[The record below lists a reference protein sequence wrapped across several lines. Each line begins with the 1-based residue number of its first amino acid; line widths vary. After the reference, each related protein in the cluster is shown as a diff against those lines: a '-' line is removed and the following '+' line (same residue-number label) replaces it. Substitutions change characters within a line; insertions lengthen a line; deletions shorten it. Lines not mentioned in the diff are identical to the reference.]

1 MNKND
6 IKKSLDAVTPDPHMK
21 TRIKASLEARNSVYD
36 SKKFIRMA
44 GVACCALVA
53 LALGIGF
60 SSLEKTTGETAELYE
75 KYASGTVNASDGESF
90 VPTETERH
98 SLTPEE
104 ESIIQSEIGYWEPVT
119 SPDNPNALLS
129 NPNPPTRDENNTLIV
144 KGKDISDS
152 AYVDFSPI
160 KKYTEIALMPVLRE
174 LCDDADF
181 IWTSDTTAQITA
193 NGKKYVLN
201 TDPYDFTLKLNG
213 EGENLLTPSPGVA
226 DGTVHRIVDGEFI
239 IDHHSI
245 GGLLNEMGYVIVVD
259 YENRVINIQ

>member
-6 IKKSLDAVTPDPHMK
+6 IKNSLDSITPDPHMK
-21 TRIKASLEARNSVYD
+21 TRIKASLETRSSVYD

-44 GVACCALVA
+44 GAACCALVA

-60 SSLEKTTGETAELYE
+60 ASLEKTTSETATLYE
-75 KYASGTVNASDGESF
+75 KYALGTANTSDGESYF
-90 VPTETERH
+90 PTETHRH

-129 NPNPPTRDENNTLIV
+129 NPNPPTRDENNTLVV

-193 NGKKYVLN
+193 NGKRYVLDMN
-201 TDPYDFTLKLNG
+201 PHNFTLKLNG
-213 EGENLLTPSPGVA
+213 EGDNLLTPSPGVA
-226 DGTVHRIVDGEFI
+226 DGTVYRIVDGEFI

>member
-6 IKKSLDAVTPDPHMK
+6 IKKSLEAVTPDPHLK
-21 TRIKASLEARNSVYD
+21 RRIKASLETKSTVYN

-44 GVACCALVA
+44 GAACCAIVA

-60 SSLEKTTGETAELYE
+60 SSLEKTTSETATLYE
-75 KYASGTVNASDGESF
+75 KYASDTVTASDGESY

-104 ESIIQSEIGYWEPVT
+104 ESIIQSKIGYWEPVT
-119 SPDNPNALLS
+119 SPDDPSALLS
-129 NPNPPTRDENNTLIV
+129 NPNPPTRNENNQLIV
-144 KGKDISDS
+144 KGKDISNT

-160 KKYTEIALMPVLRE
+160 KKYAEIALMPVLKE
-174 LCDDADF
+174 LCNDAEF
-181 IWTSDTTAQITA
+181 IWTSDSTAQITA
-193 NGKKYVLN
+193 NGKKYILD
-201 TDPYDFTLKLNG
+201 TDPYNFTLKLNG

-226 DGTVHRIVDGEFI
+226 DGTVYRIVDGEFI

-259 YENRVINIQ
+259 YENRVISIQ